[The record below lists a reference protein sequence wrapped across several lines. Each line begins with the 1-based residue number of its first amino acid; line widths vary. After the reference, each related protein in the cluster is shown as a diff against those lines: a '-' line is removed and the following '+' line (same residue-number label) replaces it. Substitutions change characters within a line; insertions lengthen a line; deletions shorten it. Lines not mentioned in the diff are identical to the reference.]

1 MTPRSHPSF
10 PLAPRTTVTLPGVL
24 VLCAFL
30 CLAWTP
36 AAAAQDDLSVSG
48 PNDTGITGQA
58 GPVARAAVILDQDF
72 QTKLPGPAPADDMD
86 DRRKRRGPVRV
97 LLPNIMV
104 KIGLILG
111 GVLVLAVLLNLFFST
126 DRWADRD
133 DPATNGND
141 AFDLERLDLGDPDR
155 LAADGRY
162 ADAIHAMLL
171 RALALSAGRLEL
183 TWPHS
188 LTSREIMGSASLT
201 EPARANLDDLIA
213 RVEIHHFG
221 GRTPHREDFLHCR
234 EVYESLAADP
244 IRVRT

>member
-1 MTPRSHPSF
+1 LTPRSHPSF
-10 PLAPRTTVTLPGVL
+10 PLAPRTTITLPAVL
-24 VLCAFL
+24 VFCAVL
-30 CLAWTP
+30 CLGWAPGAAGQDELPVSEANDTWTP
-36 AAAAQDDLSVSG
+36 S
-48 PNDTGITGQA
+48 QA
-58 GPVARAAVILDQDF
+58 GPMARVAAILDQDF
-72 QTKLPGPAPADDMD
+72 QTELPDPAPAAEEA
-86 DRRKRRGPVRV
+86 DRRKRRGPTRV

-111 GVLVLAVLLNLFFST
+111 GVLVLAVILNLFFST

-188 LTSREIMGSASLT
+188 LTSREILGSASLT
-201 EPARANLDDLIA
+201 DQARESLNDLVT

-221 GRTPHREDFLHCR
+221 GRPPRAEDFHHCR
-234 EVYESLAADP
+234 LVYERLAADP
-244 IRVRT
+244 IRGRA